1 MAHTIGSQRLI
12 AKRGPGL
19 RVIANPKVGRR
30 SCDLEANQ
38 VRGWSPNR
46 KLVGPKR
53 LPGIQ
58 SGMSAVNQK
67 GFYRS

>member
-1 MAHTIGSQRLI
+1 
-12 AKRGPGL
+12 
-19 RVIANPKVGRR
+19 VIANPKVGRR